1 MPSPD
6 QVQKLMSA
14 CNISKQEAERL
25 LKLSNNDVDL
35 AITIHNQAKDE
46 MYVGSGLAVNKPNRK
61 HTIKMY
67 KNGVSVDNHFMEMN
81 AEGIKRLRTMIERGE
96 FDAKMVGGRE
106 NEMAEFEV
114 ENYDVEYGKV
124 DKAESKIDYSKIPS
138 IGRRVI
144 PKIIVMDKSD
154 QSVSVNIRFV
164 GLVRE
169 IRVSKNCKVKD
180 LLEFLF
186 KYTKTNL
193 ALLSNGKKIGKNDLV
208 TKHGGSDLKIEND

>member
-6 QVQKLMSA
+6 QVQKLMSV

-61 HTIKMY
+61 HTIKIY
-67 KNGVSVDNHFMEMN
+67 KNGVLVENHFMEMN
-81 AEGIKRLRTMIERGE
+81 ADRIKRLRTMIERGE
-96 FDAKMVGGRE
+96 FDARMVGGRE

-114 ENYDVEYGKV
+114 ENYDIEYGKV

-154 QSVSVNIRFV
+154 QSVSVNICFV

-208 TKHGGSDLKIEND
+208 TKHGESDLKIEND